1 MDEEKKKH
9 IAMFRYGVIHEFVS
23 GADLSYGEQE
33 ELLREKCERKWVIPY
48 STRTSLS
55 RSCIRSWIKKYKKGN
70 NSLESLY
77 PVPRNDIG
85 IPRAMDENTNFQDC
99 YCLFYIF

>member
-9 IAMFRYGVIHEFVS
+9 IAVFRYGVIHEFVS
-23 GADLSYGEQE
+23 GAELSYGEQE
-33 ELLREKCERKWVIPY
+33 ELLREKCNRKWVIPY
-48 STRTSLS
+48 TSRTSLS
-55 RSCIRSWIKKYKKGN
+55 RSCIRSWIKKYKEGN

-85 IPRAMDENTNFQDC
+85 KPRGNG
-99 YCLFYIF
+99 